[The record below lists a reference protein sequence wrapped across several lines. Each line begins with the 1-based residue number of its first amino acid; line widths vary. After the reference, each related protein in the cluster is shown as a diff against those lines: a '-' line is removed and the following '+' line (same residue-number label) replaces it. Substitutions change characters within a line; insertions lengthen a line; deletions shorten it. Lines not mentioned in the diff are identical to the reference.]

1 MLSQQRWL
9 IRWAIDLHGSVTN
22 PLESGPVPSNR
33 ESALTFRPLS
43 YRAFQWIADT
53 TPVPPVLVG
62 IVCSLALGGFALW
75 VTWIIGTVADVAAGR
90 SPDIAVRAPV
100 TLYMMLGYLPMAL
113 YYLGRWTSDHSDAIA
128 RHFALDREPILFPR
142 AMANLIGAMGVL
154 VNYFLFLHQP
164 DEPLRLFQPAL
175 WTADFAFPLVGLV
188 FMGWLNFRFM
198 FLLVWSAVAI
208 SRIAQHTR
216 NIDLLDTSLVR
227 PYAQHG
233 VRSSLLAVV
242 SLSISANLWL
252 DPNSPAIATVTTLIL
267 LVAAAAL
274 ALFLPTW
281 GIHHRLKA
289 LKQSELK
296 QVRNAIA
303 SRRDPQTRSVDDAQQ
318 LRADLALEQRL
329 MQISEW
335 PFDAGSYGR
344 VILYVL
350 LGFGSWVGAALVE
363 RLLESL
369 GS

>member
-1 MLSQQRWL
+1 L
-9 IRWAIDLHGSVTN
+9 I
-22 PLESGPVPSNR
+22 
-33 ESALTFRPLS
+33 FRPLS
-43 YRAFQWIADT
+43 DRAFQWIADT
-53 TPVPPVLVG
+53 ISVPPVVVG
-62 IVCSLALGGFALW
+62 IVYSLALGGFALW
-75 VTWIIGTVADVAAGR
+75 VAWIIGTVADVAAGHA
-90 SPDIAVRAPV
+90 PDIAVRAPV

-113 YYLGRWTSDHSDAIA
+113 YYLGHWTSDHSDVIA
-128 RHFALDREPILFPR
+128 RNFALDLEPILFPR
-142 AMANLIGAMGVL
+142 VMANLIGAVGVL

-164 DEPLRLFQPAL
+164 DEPLLLFRPTL
-175 WTADFAFPLVGLV
+175 WTADFTFPLVGLV

-198 FLLVWSAVAI
+198 FLLIWSAIAI
-208 SRIAQHTR
+208 SGTAQHIR
-216 NIDLLDTSLVR
+216 RIDLLDTTLVR

-252 DPNSPAIATVTTLIL
+252 DPNSPAIATVTTLVL

-281 GIHHRLKA
+281 GIHQRLKA

-296 QVRNAIA
+296 QIREAIV

-318 LRADLALEQRL
+318 LRADLALERRL
-329 MQISEW
+329 TEISEW